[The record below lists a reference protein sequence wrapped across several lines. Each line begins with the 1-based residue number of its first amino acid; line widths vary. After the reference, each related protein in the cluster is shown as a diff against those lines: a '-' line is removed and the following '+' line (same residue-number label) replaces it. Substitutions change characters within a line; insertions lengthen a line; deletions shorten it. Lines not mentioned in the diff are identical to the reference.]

1 MIEDDDNIFI
11 RAEKA
16 GYSNNLM
23 FTVFRIES
31 EFNLIENSHDSDHT
45 NNQNLFIK
53 AGRADVILGYLITAR
68 ALLNDDEIDKILR
81 VLCHE
86 YKMSNAYTVRGIE
99 NRCRKLLECR
109 SRLKYELKA

>member
-1 MIEDDDNIFI
+1 MIAHDDNIFI
-11 RAEKA
+11 RDEKA

-31 EFNLIENSHDSDHT
+31 EFNLIENSHDSDLT
-45 NNQNLFIK
+45 NDQNLFIK
-53 AGRADVILGYLITAR
+53 AGRADVIMGYLITAR

-99 NRCRKLLECR
+99 NRFRKLLECR